1 MQNIIKELNGLEKD
15 IRKEILGCDPHIRLN
30 MTQLQIMGYIF
41 EHKNKD
47 VCQKDLE
54 SYLGLKKASITG
66 ALDSLEEKG
75 LIVRV
80 TSEEDRRKNFVR
92 FSEEQENH
100 IKAKFARI
108 RKLNKVLVR
117 DIPEEDVEHFLGI
130 LEKMHSNLKEAK
142 G

>member
-1 MQNIIKELNGLEKD
+1 MHNIIRQLNDLDKE
-15 IRKEILGCDPHIRLN
+15 IRKRILGCDPHVRLN

-80 TSEEDRRKNFVR
+80 SSEEDRRKNIIC
-92 FSEEQENH
+92 FSEKQKRH
-100 IKAKFARI
+100 IEERFKKIRRLNGVLAK
-108 RKLNKVLVR
+108 
-117 DIPEEDVEHFLGI
+117 DIPDEDITHFLDT
-130 LEKMHSNLKEAK
+130 LEKMQLNLKEA
-142 G
+142 GE